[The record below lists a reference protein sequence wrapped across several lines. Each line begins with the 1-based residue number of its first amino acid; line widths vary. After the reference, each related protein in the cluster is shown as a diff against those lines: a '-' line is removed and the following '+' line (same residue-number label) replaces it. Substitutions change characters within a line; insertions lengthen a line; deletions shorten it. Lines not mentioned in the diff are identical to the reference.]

1 MEMQD
6 AMLIQ
11 QLRRKQQ
18 LKQEC
23 LHADEASPLHKES
36 EKLLALSELASDE
49 EQQLAFT
56 SLLKKEQKFLE
67 SILAEM
73 HTAFDEMPE
82 AMQGSTVGKHAKNS
96 ILLTSGA
103 LHRLQQA
110 EAVSRKELSA
120 LLEEA
125 AFLLD
130 GADGRA

>member
-11 QLRRKQQ
+11 QLRKKQQ
-18 LKQEC
+18 MKQEC
-23 LHADEASPLHKES
+23 LHGDDSSPLHKES
-36 EKLLALSELASDE
+36 DKLLALSEIASDE

-67 SILAEM
+67 SILVEM
-73 HTAFDEMPE
+73 HTAFDEMPP
-82 AMQGSTVGKHAKNS
+82 AMQKSAVGEHAKNS

-110 EAVSRKELSA
+110 EGANRKDLAA